1 MPDKVVL
8 RNLMERVVEATS
20 LPDVYS
26 CALTCLQDTLE
37 VERSSLLVFDEHKVM
52 RFVAWTGLSEKYRSA
67 VDGHSPWKPEDTD
80 AAPVLVSDVRE
91 DPACADYRAVMQ
103 SEGIRALAFIPLRF
117 GNRVLGKFMLYY
129 REPHEFT
136 EEEVV
141 FAEIIAGSVAFALEH
156 FRVAG
161 ELEGR
166 LAREQQLAKAADD
179 ARAVAERARERLQTL
194 AELHDDLASS
204 LEPDAALRLLA
215 KRLAARTADYC
226 FTYAFDGRSIR
237 RVGLAHRDPDK
248 KQYVEALAAAEPPTL
263 YDDWGVGPV
272 IRSGEPMISTDVTQE
287 VLERNLTS
295 TAQREAL
302 RLLEPRSVLLA
313 PLKARGRTVGA
324 IALITAASSTR
335 AFDEGDLELARELAS
350 HAALLIDNSRLYTE
364 ATSAIRAR
372 DDMIAVVS
380 HDLRN
385 PLQSIASAAAV
396 LQVDGS
402 PERRTASAGA
412 IRVATEQM
420 DRLLQDLLDITQID
434 AGQLFVN
441 REPTEVEFL
450 VNEARTMFQDLAR
463 ERSIDL
469 QCSVAPG
476 LPRVHVDR
484 DRILQVLSNLLGN
497 ALKFVPSGGRIEI
510 SATKDAGR
518 VRIGVSDTGPGIDEK
533 NLQRVFDRFWRADR
547 RKDRGA
553 GLGLAVAKGIVQAH
567 GGEIGVESRTGHGS
581 CFWFLLDPGTAVVG
595 EASTADEEGPILVV
609 DEDKLFRDEIVEVLR
624 GSGYEVVS
632 AGDSKEALEYLSAAT
647 PPSLVILDGLT
658 PLMDGRRLYEAV
670 KEVPRLESVPM
681 ILSSTLRDIR
691 LEEALHGAAYLDK
704 PVRPSQLL
712 GLAAALCHRRNN
724 GRHLN

>member
-8 RNLMERVVEATS
+8 RNLMQRVVQATS

-52 RFVAWTGLSEKYRSA
+52 RFVAWTGLSDRYRSA
-67 VDGHSPWKPEDTD
+67 VDGHSPWKPEDAN
-80 AAPVLVSDVRE
+80 AAPLLVTDVRE
-91 DPACADYRAVMQ
+91 DPACAGYRAVMR
-103 SEGIRALAFIPLRF
+103 SEDIRALAFIPLRF

-136 EEEVV
+136 EEEIV

-161 ELEGR
+161 ELEER
-166 LAREQQLAKAADD
+166 LAREQQLAKAAED
-179 ARAVAERARERLQTL
+179 ARTVAERALERLQTL

-215 KRLAARTADYC
+215 KRLATRTADYC

-237 RVGLAHRDPDK
+237 RVGLAHRDPGK

-263 YDDWGVGPV
+263 HDDWGVGPV
-272 IRSGEPMISTDVTQE
+272 IRSGEPMISTDVTQD

-302 RLLEPRSVLLA
+302 RMLEPRSVLLA

-441 REPTEVEFL
+441 REPTEVDFL

-510 SATKDAGR
+510 SATRDAGR
-518 VRIGVSDTGPGIDEK
+518 VRIAVSDTGPGIDEK

-567 GGEIGVESRTGHGS
+567 GGEIGVESRTGRGS
-581 CFWFLLDPGTAVVG
+581 CFYFLLDPGTAVVG
-595 EASTADEEGPILVV
+595 DVSPVEEEGPILVV

-632 AGDSKEALEYLSAAT
+632 AGDSKEALEYLSAET

-670 KEVPRLESVPM
+670 KDVPQLESVPM

-691 LEEALHGAAYLDK
+691 VDEALHGAAYLDK

-712 GLAAALCHRRNN
+712 GLAAALCHRRNT

>member
-8 RNLMERVVEATS
+8 RNLMERVAQATS
-20 LPDVYS
+20 LPEVYS
-26 CALTCLQDTLE
+26 FALTCLQDTLE

-52 RFVAWTGLSEKYRSA
+52 RFVAWTGLSERYRAA
-67 VDGHSPWKPEDTD
+67 VDGQSPWKPDDKD
-80 AAPVLVSDVRE
+80 ATALLVSDVRE
-91 DPACADYRAVMQ
+91 DPACADYRALFE
-103 SEGIRALAFIPLRF
+103 SEDIRALAMVPLHF
-117 GNRVLGKFMLYY
+117 GDAVLGKFMLYY
-129 REPHEFT
+129 REPHVFT
-136 EEEVV
+136 EEEI
-141 FAEIIAGSVAFALEH
+141 EITEIAAGSVAFALEH

-161 ELEGR
+161 ELGDR
-166 LAREQQLAKAADD
+166 LAREQQLAKAAED
-179 ARAVAERARERLQTL
+179 ARTATERARARLQTL

-237 RVGLAHRDPDK
+237 RVGMAHRDPEK
-248 KQYVEALAAAEPPTL
+248 KQYVEALAAADPPTL
-263 YDDWGVGPV
+263 QDRWGVGSV
-272 IRSGEPMISTDVTQE
+272 IASGEPMISSHITQAM
-287 VLERNLTS
+287 LENNLRS
-295 TAQREAL
+295 QSQRDAI
-302 RLLEPRSVLLA
+302 RLLEPRSVLSA

-324 IALITAASSTR
+324 IALITDASSPR
-335 AFDEGDLELARELAS
+335 GFDEGDLEFARELAS

-364 ATSAIRAR
+364 ATAAIRAR

-402 PERRTASAGA
+402 AERRTASASV

-420 DRLLQDLLDITQID
+420 ERLLQDLLDITQID

-441 REPTEVEFL
+441 RALTDVEFL
-450 VNEARTMFQDLAR
+450 VSETHTLFQDIAR

-469 QCSVAPG
+469 RCSVAPA
-476 LPRVHVDR
+476 LPPVRVDR
-484 DRILQVLSNLLGN
+484 GRILQVLSNLVGN
-497 ALKFVPSGGRIEI
+497 ALKFVPSGGSVELT
-510 SATKDAGR
+510 ATSDGGR
-518 VRIGVSDTGPGIDEK
+518 VRIAVTDTGPGIDEQ
-533 NLQRVFDRFWRADR
+533 NLSRVFDRFWRADR

-553 GLGLAVAKGIVQAH
+553 GLGLSVAKGIVEAH
-567 GGEIGVESRTGHGS
+567 GGEIGVQSRKGQGS
-581 CFWFLLDPGTAVVG
+581 SFYFLLDAAPAVEEATVETGT
-595 EASTADEEGPILVV
+595 GPILVV
-609 DEDKLFRDEIVEVLR
+609 DEDKSFRDEVVEVLR
-624 GSGYEVVS
+624 GSGYDVVS
-632 AGDSKEALEYLSAAT
+632 AGDSREALEYLSGAT

-670 KEVPRLESVPM
+670 KEVPQLESVPM
-681 ILSSTLRDIR
+681 ILSSSLHDIR
-691 LEEALHGAAYLDK
+691 LDEALQGAAYLDK

-712 GLAAALCHRRNN
+712 GLAAALCHRHGS

>member
-8 RNLMERVVEATS
+8 RNLMERVAEAAT

-37 VERSSLLVFDEHKVM
+37 VERASLLVFDEHKVM
-52 RFVAWTGLSEKYRSA
+52 RFVAWTGLSDRYRAA
-67 VDGHSPWKPEDTD
+67 VDGHSPWKPHDT
-80 AAPVLVSDVRE
+80 AATPVLVSDVRE
-91 DPACADYRAVMQ
+91 DPGCADYRAIME
-103 SEGIRALAFIPLRF
+103 SEDIRACAFIPLRF
-117 GNRVLGKFMLYY
+117 ANRVLGKFMLYY

-136 EEEVV
+136 EEEIVT
-141 FAEIIAGSVAFALEH
+141 AEIIAGSIAFSIEH

-161 ELEGR
+161 KLEER
-166 LAREQQLAKAADD
+166 LVHEQQLANAAEE
-179 ARAVAERARERLQTL
+179 ARVAAERARERLQTL

-237 RVGLAHRDPDK
+237 RVGLAHRDPEK
-248 KQYVEALAAAEPPTL
+248 KRYIEALAAADPPTL
-263 YDDWGVGPV
+263 DDNWGVGPV
-272 IRSGEPMISTDVTQE
+272 IRSGEPMIATDVTPH
-287 VLERNLTS
+287 VLESNLQS
-295 TAQREAL
+295 HSQREAL
-302 RLLEPRSVLLA
+302 RRLEPRSVLLA

-324 IALITAASSTR
+324 IALITDASSPR

-396 LQVDGS
+396 LQVDHS
-402 PERRTASAGA
+402 PERRAASTAA

-441 REPTEVEFL
+441 REPTDVEFL
-450 VNEARTMFQDLAR
+450 VSEARTMFQELTR
-463 ERSIDL
+463 ERAIDL
-469 QCSVAPG
+469 QCSVEPG
-476 LPRVHVDR
+476 LPPVHVDR

-497 ALKFVPSGGRIEI
+497 ALKFVPSGGHITL
-510 SATKDAGR
+510 SAANDAGR
-518 VRIGVSDTGPGIDEK
+518 VRIAVADTGPGIDEH
-533 NLQRVFDRFWRADR
+533 NLARVFDRFWRADR

-567 GGEIGVESRTGHGS
+567 GGDIGVESRKGHGS
-581 CFWFLLDPGTAVVG
+581 CFYFRLDAGAPKAEV
-595 EASTADEEGPILVV
+595 ASMSSALGPILVV
-609 DEDKLFRDEIVEVLR
+609 DDDKPFRDEVVEVLR
-624 GSGYEVVS
+624 GSGYDVVS
-632 AGDSKEALEYLSAAT
+632 AGDSREALEYLSKEA

-658 PLMDGRRLYEAV
+658 PLMDGRPLYEAV
-670 KEVPRLESVPM
+670 KDVPQLKSVPM
-681 ILSSTLRDIR
+681 ILSSSLHDIR
-691 LEEALHGAAYLDK
+691 LDEALHGAAYLDK

-712 GLAAALCHRRNN
+712 GLAAALCHRRDNPH
-724 GRHLN
+724 HLN

>member
-8 RNLMERVVEATS
+8 RNLMERVAEAAS
-20 LPDVYS
+20 LPEVYS

-52 RFVAWTGLSEKYRSA
+52 RFVAWTGLSDSYRSA
-67 VDGHSPWKPEDTD
+67 VDGHSPWKPEDAD
-80 AAPVLVSDVRE
+80 AVPVLVSDVRE
-91 DPACADYRAVMQ
+91 DPGCADYRAVME
-103 SEGIRALAFIPLRF
+103 SEGIRALAFIPLLF

-161 ELEGR
+161 ELEER
-166 LAREQQLAKAADD
+166 LAREQQLAKAAED
-179 ARAVAERARERLQTL
+179 ARAVAERAFLRLQTL

-237 RVGLAHRDPDK
+237 RVGMAHRDPGK

-263 YDDWGVGPV
+263 NDDWGVGPV
-272 IRSGEPMISTDVTQE
+272 IRSGEPMISTDVTQD

-302 RLLEPRSVLLA
+302 RMLEPRSVLLA

-324 IALITAASSTR
+324 IALITAASSTH
-335 AFDEGDLELARELAS
+335 AFGEGDLELARELAS

-385 PLQSIASAAAV
+385 PLQSVASAAAV

-441 REPTEVEFL
+441 REPTDVEVL

-463 ERSIDL
+463 ERSIEL
-469 QCSVAPG
+469 QCSAAPK

-497 ALKFVPSGGRIEI
+497 ALKFVPSGGRIDI
-510 SATKDAGR
+510 SATKEAGR
-518 VRIGVSDTGPGIDEK
+518 VRIAVSDTGPGIDEK

-567 GGEIGVESRTGHGS
+567 GGEIAVESHKGQGS
-581 CFWFLLDPGTAVVG
+581 CFYFLLDPGTAVV
-595 EASTADEEGPILVV
+595 EDASTGDGDGPILVV
-609 DEDKLFRDEIVEVLR
+609 DEDKPFRDEIVEVLR
-624 GSGYEVVS
+624 GSGYDVVS
-632 AGDSKEALEYLSAAT
+632 AGDSKEALEYLSAET

-670 KEVPRLESVPM
+670 KDVPQLESVPM

-691 LEEALHGAAYLDK
+691 LDDALHGAAYLDK